1 MSQLRVVPIV
11 EGHGEVAAVRILLQ
25 RIWTELLQGE
35 YLAVEQ
41 PIRQSRNRLD
51 DRDELK
57 RAVQLAKLKLDA
69 ADDSIERGFILLLID
84 LDPFSG
90 PPCKLAPSLTEWMN
104 EDHGDVDTACVLA
117 NLEYETWFVAAAES
131 LRLAD
136 TDDVPDEPER
146 ARSGKKWVRDRMQDR
161 RYSETVDQPALT
173 EQMDLRLAR
182 SRSPSFD
189 KLCRELEARL

>member
-25 RIWTELLQGE
+25 RIWTELLNGD

-41 PIRQSRNRLD
+41 PIRQPRNRLD
-51 DRDELK
+51 DRDELR
-57 RAVQLAKLKLDA
+57 RAVQLAKLKLEA
-69 ADDSIERGFILLLID
+69 ADDSIPRGFILLLLD

-90 PPCKLAPSLTEWMN
+90 PPCKLAPDLTKWMD

-117 NLEYETWFVAAAES
+117 NLEYETWFVAAGES
-131 LRLAD
+131 LGLAD
-136 TDDVPDEPER
+136 TTDVPDKPER
-146 ARSGKKWVRDRMQDR
+146 ARSGKKWVQDRMPGR

-173 EQMDLRLAR
+173 GQMDLQIAR
-182 SRSPSFD
+182 ARSPSFD